1 MPQQIY
7 TYEIAKSIINDML
20 GNPHKYRLNVRSK
33 ESPLVITHW
42 HIASYLTE
50 RGIYLPDEELRKLIP
65 HIMMYIHDI
74 LLSMGYEIQKKH
86 KKLIIKPAGN
96 PTEARTPPKSLKTPA
111 ETRFPGG
118 SE

>member
-1 MPQQIY
+1 MLY
-7 TYEIAKSIINDML
+7 TYGIAKAIISDL
-20 GNPHKYRLNVRSK
+20 TQNPHKYRLNVRNK

-42 HIASYLTE
+42 HIASYLQE
-50 RGIYLPDEELRKLIP
+50 IGIYLTDEELEKVVP

-74 LLSMGYEIQKKH
+74 LESMDYEVEKKR